1 VRLFGRGRGGR
12 TGGAGPL
19 LSPEG
24 GRPDP
29 SLPMLTVDEAAW
41 LAALVRTAFAEHGR
55 ETTPDGSGGLRGD
68 GQTYGLHN
76 LAAHV
81 VAVPRR
87 AWPDVARRHVRDMVA
102 ADRTPHPTSLDEV
115 RDQVL
120 LKLRAVSELP
130 SEPPSYAPEVLPG
143 IVAVAAIDY
152 PTHVSELLDND
163 RLTPLGG
170 WDAVR
175 PVALENLR
183 RLEPPHVED
192 IVSHQGDPTS
202 IVHVMV
208 ADDFFGAARVC
219 VLEQVLA
226 STLGVERPRHGV
238 LVAVPNRHVMAVHV
252 PTGPGILPALNTLA
266 ALAAGESVEA
276 PGPVSPYVFL
286 MTPGGRV
293 EQVTARGEDGE
304 LVVDATGALADVMDA
319 LGVLDLGDDEDD

>member
-1 VRLFGRGRGGR
+1 VRLFGRGKGGR
-12 TGGAGPL
+12 ATGAGPL

-24 GRPDP
+24 SRPDP

-81 VAVPRR
+81 AAVPRR
-87 AWPDVARRHVRDMVA
+87 AWPDVARRHVHDMVA

-130 SEPPSYAPEVLPG
+130 PEPPLYAPEVLPG

-152 PTHVSELLDND
+152 PTHVSELLDVE

-170 WDAVR
+170 WSAVR
-175 PVALENLR
+175 PVAMENLR
-183 RLEPPHVED
+183 RLELPHVED
-192 IVSHQGDPTS
+192 IVAQAGDPTS
-202 IVHVMV
+202 VVHVMV

-219 VLEQVLA
+219 VLDQVLA
-226 STLGVERPRHGV
+226 ASLGVERPRHGV
-238 LVAVPNRHVMAVHV
+238 LVAVPNRHVMAVHI
-252 PTGPGILPALNTLA
+252 PTGTGFLAALNTLA

-276 PGPVSPYVFL
+276 PGPISPYVFL
-286 MTPGGRV
+286 ITPDGVV
-293 EQVTARGEDGE
+293 EQVTTRGEDGE
-304 LVVDATGALADVMDA
+304 LVVDATGALADVMEA
-319 LGVLDLGDDEDD
+319 LGVLDLGDEDD

>member
-1 VRLFGRGRGGR
+1 VRLFGRGRSGR
-12 TGGAGPL
+12 AGGAGPL

-29 SLPMLTVDEAAW
+29 SLPMLSVDEAAW
-41 LAALVRTAFAEHGR
+41 LAALVRAAFAENGR

-87 AWPDVARRHVRDMVA
+87 AWPDVARRHVRDMVV
-102 ADRTPHPTSLDEV
+102 ADRTPQPKSLDDV

-130 SEPPSYAPEVLPG
+130 SEPPAYAPEVLPG
-143 IVAVAAIDY
+143 VVAVAAIDY
-152 PTHVSELLDND
+152 PTHVSELLDAD
-163 RLTPLGG
+163 RLTTLGG
-170 WDAVR
+170 WEAVR
-175 PVALENLR
+175 PVAMDNLR
-183 RLEPPHVED
+183 RLELPHVED
-192 IVSHQGDPTS
+192 IVAQAGDPTS
-202 IVHVMV
+202 VVHVMV

-219 VLEQVLA
+219 VLDQVMA
-226 STLGVERPRHGV
+226 AALGVERPKYGV

-252 PTGPGILPALNTLA
+252 PTGTGLLAALNTLA

-276 PGPVSPYVFL
+276 PGPISPFVYL
-286 MTPGGRV
+286 ISPDGHI
-293 EQVTARGEDGE
+293 EQVTARGDDGE
-304 LVVDATGALADVMDA
+304 LVVDATGTLADVLDA
-319 LGVLDLGDDEDD
+319 LGILDLGDDED

>member
-1 VRLFGRGRGGR
+1 VRLFGRGRSGR
-12 TGGAGPL
+12 AGGAGPL

-29 SLPMLTVDEAAW
+29 SLPMLSVDEAAW
-41 LAALVRTAFAEHGR
+41 LAALVRAAFAENGR

-87 AWPDVARRHVRDMVA
+87 AWPDVARRHVRDMVV
-102 ADRTPHPTSLDEV
+102 ADRTPQPKSLDDV

-130 SEPPSYAPEVLPG
+130 SEPPAYAPEVLPG
-143 IVAVAAIDY
+143 VVAVAAIDY
-152 PTHVSELLDND
+152 PTHVSELLDAD
-163 RLTPLGG
+163 RLTTLGG
-170 WDAVR
+170 WEAVR
-175 PVALENLR
+175 PVAMDNLR
-183 RLEPPHVED
+183 RLELPHVED
-192 IVSHQGDPTS
+192 IVAQAGDPTS
-202 IVHVMV
+202 VVHVMV

-219 VLEQVLA
+219 VLDQVMA
-226 STLGVERPRHGV
+226 AALGVERPKYGV

-252 PTGPGILPALNTLA
+252 PTGTGLLAALNTLA

-276 PGPVSPYVFL
+276 PGPISPFVYL
-286 MTPGGRV
+286 ISPDGHI
-293 EQVTARGEDGE
+293 EQVTARGDDGE

-319 LGVLDLGDDEDD
+319 LGILDLGDDD

>member
-1 VRLFGRGRGGR
+1 M
-12 TGGAGPL
+12 
-19 LSPEG
+19 LS
-24 GRPDP
+24 
-29 SLPMLTVDEAAW
+29 VDEAAW
-41 LAALVRTAFAEHGR
+41 LAALVRAAFAENGR

-87 AWPDVARRHVRDMVA
+87 AWPDVARRHVRDMVV
-102 ADRTPHPTSLDEV
+102 ADRTPHPKSLDDV

-130 SEPPSYAPEVLPG
+130 SEPPAYAPEVLPG

-152 PTHVSELLDND
+152 PTHVSELLDAD
-163 RLTPLGG
+163 RLTALGG
-170 WDAVR
+170 WEAVR
-175 PVALENLR
+175 PVAMDNLR
-183 RLEPPHVED
+183 RLELPHVED
-192 IVSHQGDPTS
+192 IVAQAGDPTS
-202 IVHVMV
+202 VVHVMV

-219 VLEQVLA
+219 VLDQVMA
-226 STLGVERPRHGV
+226 AAVGVERPKYGV

-252 PTGPGILPALNTLA
+252 PTGTGLLAALNTLA

-276 PGPVSPYVFL
+276 PGPISPFVYL
-286 MTPGGRV
+286 ISPDGHI
-293 EQVTARGEDGE
+293 EQVTARGDDGE

-319 LGVLDLGDDEDD
+319 LGILDLGDDED

>member
-1 VRLFGRGRGGR
+1 
-12 TGGAGPL
+12 
-19 LSPEG
+19 
-24 GRPDP
+24 
-29 SLPMLTVDEAAW
+29 MLTVDEAAW

-68 GQTYGLHN
+68 GRTYRLHS

-87 AWPDVARRHVRDMVA
+87 AWPEVARRHVHDMLA
-102 ADRTPHPTSLDEV
+102 ADRTPNPTSLDEV

-120 LKLRAVSELP
+120 LKLRSLADLP
-130 SEPPSYAPEVLPG
+130 GEPPPYAPEVLPG

-152 PTHVSELLDND
+152 PTHVSELLDAD

-175 PVALENLR
+175 PVAMDNLR
-183 RLEPPHVED
+183 RLELPHVED
-192 IVSHQGDPTS
+192 IVAQAGEPTS
-202 IVHVMV
+202 VVHVMV

-219 VLEQVLA
+219 VLDQILA

-252 PTGPGILPALNTLA
+252 PGGPGLLPALNTLA

-276 PGPVSPYVFL
+276 PGPISPFVYL
-286 MTPGGRV
+286 LCPDGGI
-293 EQVTARGEDGE
+293 EQVTTRGEDGE

-319 LGVLDLGDDEDD
+319 LGVDLGDTDD